1 MPDPIQRKGPEGSDP
16 VLVSVARYSG
26 YGLQLAASVG
36 LFMAAGWWVDGK
48 LGTAPLVT
56 IVGALGGGAAGF
68 YSLYLYLVKGRGR
81 EPSER

>member
-1 MPDPIQRKGPEGSDP
+1 M
-16 VLVSVARYSG
+16 VSMARYSG

-48 LGTAPLVT
+48 LGTTPLLT

-68 YSLYLYLVKGRGR
+68 YSLYVHLVRNRDQDRPG
-81 EPSER
+81 E

>member
-1 MPDPIQRKGPEGSDP
+1 MPEPAGRKDPPEPEP
-16 VLVSVARYSG
+16 VMISVARYSG

-48 LGTAPLVT
+48 LNTAPLFT

-68 YSLYLYLVKGRGR
+68 YSLFLHLVKNRDQETPG
-81 EPSER
+81 E